1 MKQLSIAAMLI
12 LWAAVSTS
20 AILFAVFQGYGG
32 HAFLVTAATFAT
44 LFLIV
49 LLFAARG
56 VADRLAKQFGPTGGF
71 LLAALLF
78 IVYMFYLVGTGSF
91 TAMRGAEMAAFIFI
105 PVGIAVASGTSAP
118 GSWGDYFTLAG
129 MWVFIKFGPSHFL
142 WPYPDARLSYVL
154 TILVAIGT
162 GLAAFVLV
170 RRFNG
175 VGYSIGWGK
184 RWTFYILAAFAIFA
198 CVAIPAAI
206 AMHFVAF
213 DPRWHAWPSF
223 VPLAIAILF
232 FTAWPEEFLFRGLL
246 QTMLTRSTKNDL
258 AAWWTASMLFGF
270 SHITNMHF
278 PNWRYV
284 TLAAVAGLFYGWT
297 WRRCGSM
304 FASAI
309 VHAAVDIIWH
319 FFFRTL

>member
-1 MKQLSIAAMLI
+1 MKQLSIAAMLV
-12 LWAAVSTS
+12 LWAAVSTG
-20 AILFAVFQGYGG
+20 AIFFAVFQSYGG
-32 HAFLVTAATFAT
+32 RAFIVTASAFAS
-44 LFLIV
+44 LLLIV

-56 VADRLAKQFGPTGGF
+56 AADRLTRQFGPSAGF

-78 IVYMFYLVGTGSF
+78 IIYTFYLVGTGSF
-91 TAMRGAEMAAFIFI
+91 SVIRGAEMAGFIFL
-105 PVGIAVASGTSAP
+105 PVGIAVASGNSAT
-118 GSWGDYFTLAG
+118 GSWGDYLTVAG

-142 WPYPDARLSYVL
+142 WPFPSARLAYVL
-154 TILVAIGT
+154 TVLVAIGT

-175 VGYSIGWGK
+175 IGYSIGWGK
-184 RWTFYILAAFAIFA
+184 PWTFYILGAFAIFA

-223 VPLAIAILF
+223 VPLTIAILF

-246 QTMLTRSTKNDL
+246 QNMLGRSTKNDL

-297 WRRCGSM
+297 WRRCGSI

-309 VHAAVDIIWH
+309 VHAAVDVTWH